1 MSEEE
6 DTENVSSLIK
16 VLFRAN
22 LSGTVGKI
30 YQEGILALF
39 FGLYLGHET
48 CFYWVA
54 NNSYQK
60 SQHVKEQILMATK
73 LLLLPSF
80 PPLKSF

>member
-48 CFYWVA
+48 CFYWVG

>member
-39 FGLYLGHET
+39 FWL
-48 CFYWVA
+48 V
-54 NNSYQK
+54 SR
-60 SQHVKEQILMATK
+60 SRD
-73 LLLLPSF
+73 LLLLGC
-80 PPLKSF
+80 

>member
-6 DTENVSSLIK
+6 DTDNVSSLSK
-16 VLFRAN
+16 VIFRAS

-39 FGLYLGHET
+39 LGLYLGHKT
-48 CFYWVA
+48 YFYWVG
-54 NNSYQK
+54 NSSYQK
-60 SQHVKEQILMATK
+60 SQHVKEQILMATN
-73 LLLLPSF
+73 LLLLPLF